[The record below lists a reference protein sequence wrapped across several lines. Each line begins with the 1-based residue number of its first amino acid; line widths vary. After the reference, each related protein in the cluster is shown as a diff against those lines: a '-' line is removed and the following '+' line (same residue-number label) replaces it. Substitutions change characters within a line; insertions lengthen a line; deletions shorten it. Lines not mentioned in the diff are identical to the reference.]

1 MYSII
6 TTYRSVVNSFLDL
19 KFYCPDAMLQDDAV
33 IAGDSVIVTNEVTL
47 GSVAD
52 GALAE
57 HLMNM
62 DLPAGPSVS
71 T

>member
-1 MYSII
+1 M
-6 TTYRSVVNSFLDL
+6 DL
-19 KFYCPDAMLQDDAV
+19 KFYRLDTMLQDDAV
-33 IAGDSVIVTNEVTL
+33 IAGDSAIVTNEVTL